1 MGPDDPFVFNYWMEK
16 QKRRKTFLDAA
27 RRRCGGG
34 GSGGGG
40 DGVRWVD
47 WLVRAD
53 RKELSDK

>member
-34 GSGGGG
+34 GGGLY
-40 DGVRWVD
+40 GVRWVD

>member
-34 GSGGGG
+34 GGV
-40 DGVRWVD
+40 GVRWVD

>member
-34 GSGGGG
+34 GGG

>member
-27 RRRCGGG
+27 RRSFGGG
-34 GSGGGG
+34 GGGG

>member
-34 GSGGGG
+34 GVGGG